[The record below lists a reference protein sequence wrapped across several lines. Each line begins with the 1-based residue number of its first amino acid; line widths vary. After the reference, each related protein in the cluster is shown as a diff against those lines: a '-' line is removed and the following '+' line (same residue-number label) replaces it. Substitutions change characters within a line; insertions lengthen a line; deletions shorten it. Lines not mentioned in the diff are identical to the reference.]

1 MLRNLSSG
9 VKGKL
14 HGTEQI
20 RCASTQSP
28 RITFKATTPERYDPA
43 KSRTKT
49 SVVGFSFALTFAI
62 VCARKACEEMTRVK
76 GCIVVTSRKER
87 SSKIDREVTVGR
99 PNGKKVFEGVKAAL
113 AWRYQERRSL
123 ASDILKKTLKTLT
136 IRSNWENVLDIW
148 FISLTQKAS

>member
-1 MLRNLSSG
+1 MLRNLFSG

-14 HGTEQI
+14 HRTRQI

-28 RITFKATTPERYDPA
+28 RITFKATTSKRYDPA

-49 SVVGFSFALTFAI
+49 SEVGFSFAPTFAI

-87 SSKIDREVTVGR
+87 ETLKVKIDHEVTVGR
-99 PNGKKVFEGVKAAL
+99 PNGKNVFEGVKTAL
-113 AWRYQERRSL
+113 ALSR
-123 ASDILKKTLKTLT
+123 K
-136 IRSNWENVLDIW
+136 VL
-148 FISLTQKAS
+148 SCVGYS